1 MSKLTVGF
9 AMTGS
14 FCMFEIAIKQM
25 EKLVEIG
32 YNIIPIMS
40 FNAFNLDTK
49 FGKAADFRNRV
60 EEICGR
66 KIINSIPDAEPIGP
80 QKLTDV
86 MLIAPCTGN
95 TLAKL
100 CRAVTDTSVTM
111 AAKAHLRTQRPLVLA
126 LATNDALGASAQ
138 NLGRALNTK
147 NVYFVP
153 LRQDDPENKP
163 TSLVCDFEKIS
174 ETLTAALENKQI
186 QPIFV

>member
-1 MSKLTVGF
+1 MNKITVGF

-14 FCMFEIAIKQM
+14 FCMFETAIKQM
-25 EKLVEIG
+25 EKLVEMD
-32 YNIIPIMS
+32 YNVIPIMS

-49 FGKAADFRNRV
+49 FGKAIDFRNIV
-60 EEICGR
+60 EKICEK

-80 QKLTDV
+80 QKLTDI

-100 CRAVTDTSVTM
+100 CNAVTDTSVTM

-147 NVYFVP
+147 NLYFVP
-153 LRQDDPENKP
+153 LRPDDHKNKP
-163 TSLVCDFEKIS
+163 TSLVCDFEKIP